1 MCVCWFVGLLVCL
14 LFIGHT
20 TFVHFAALPPSTP
33 REAKP
38 SRAAPR
44 ARRASA
50 CTVARQV
57 TARQLTA
64 RQLTADMSQRD
75 SPQRDNSQRDN
86 SQRRQLTVSSTH
98 SATTHSLYEMN
109 HLSQLPSHLS
119 ASVRRSCIGLQ
130 AQKGTSSNHHS
141 ESTRACRTTSQR
153 RNRCADAFQ
162 KQNHTRAYAVVY
174 VTAEIFNKREK
185 ENQHATS
192 QVQFTVC
199 LLLDHGVFT
208 FRIVLNHILHK
219 SSLLAPMESRRTRRP
234 TFTAEER
241 LERRREQ
248 DRRRHAE
255 RRARERRE
263 QTQAR
268 RDVDRLR
275 SSHLETQQLLDD
287 LQRIQS

>member
-1 MCVCWFVGLLVCL
+1 MTC
-14 LFIGHT
+14 
-20 TFVHFAALPPSTP
+20 
-33 REAKP
+33 
-38 SRAAPR
+38 
-44 ARRASA
+44 
-50 CTVARQV
+50 
-57 TARQLTA
+57 
-64 RQLTADMSQRD
+64 
-75 SPQRDNSQRDN
+75 
-86 SQRRQLTVSSTH
+86 
-98 SATTHSLYEMN
+98 
-109 HLSQLPSHLS
+109 
-119 ASVRRSCIGLQ
+119 RRS
-130 AQKGTSSNHHS
+130 HS

-162 KQNHTRAYAVVY
+162 KQNHTRAHAVVY